1 MSSRVGTAIP
11 ASRPTA
17 LSSAA
22 VGLTRSIQTALS
34 GSLERSGAATF
45 FSEDSEGTKTANM
58 GDSRRARQSTQQE
71 FARFWQALHT
81 PHSPAS
87 PLGGKMAARRPD
99 SASYRWAVHAK
110 PRFCG
115 KNDTGGVPQRRTGI

>member
-11 ASRPTA
+11 ASRSTA

-22 VGLTRSIQTALS
+22 VGLTRSIQTAVS

-58 GDSRRARQSTQQE
+58 GDSRRARQPTQQHL
-71 FARFWQALHT
+71 AVL
-81 PHSPAS
+81 AS
-87 PLGGKMAARRPD
+87 ASGATCTDISFGRPNGGKAARSARAIAPPPTSSPD
-99 SASYRWAVHAK
+99 FAAK
-110 PRFCG
+110 L
-115 KNDTGGVPQRRTGI
+115 TQE

>member
-11 ASRPTA
+11 ASRSTA

-22 VGLTRSIQTALS
+22 VGLTRSIQTAVS

-58 GDSRRARQSTQQE
+58 GDSRRARQPTQQE
-71 FARFWQALHT
+71 FARFWQAVHK

-87 PLGGKMAARRPD
+87 PLGGQMAARRPD
-99 SASYRWAVHAK
+99 SAAIARLSMASQDFAAK
-110 PRFCG
+110 MTQERCRSAG
-115 KNDTGGVPQRRTGI
+115 